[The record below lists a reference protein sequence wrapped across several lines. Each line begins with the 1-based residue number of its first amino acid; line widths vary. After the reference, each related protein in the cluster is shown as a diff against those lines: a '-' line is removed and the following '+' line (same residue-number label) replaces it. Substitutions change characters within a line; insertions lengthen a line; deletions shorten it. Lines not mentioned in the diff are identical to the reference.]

1 MTLLQS
7 AKEVLIKR
15 TVSIYLDMRSEADP
29 DAEEGYRVHFG
40 DMGEMIHRIDNYPT
54 FSAICYAVE
63 TGMFMQIGLA
73 DDDEDLEAFIN
84 EVKKY
89 MSKN

>member
-1 MTLLQS
+1 MTLLQA
-7 AKEVLIKR
+7 AKQVLIKR
-15 TVSIYLDMRSEADP
+15 TVDVYLDMRCEIDP
-29 DAEEGYRVHFG
+29 DGEEGARAHFG

-73 DDDEDLEAFIN
+73 DDNEDLESFIN